1 MPVKTPTLEELG
13 RIASR
18 YGLSV
23 TQDDLR
29 SYQGLMGGMLA
40 SYNRLDQ
47 LPVNGH
53 DHRVEIHRLKF
64 GPDGAHIFSA

>member
-29 SYQGLMGGMLA
+29 GKNIGRLA
-40 SYNRLDQ
+40 HVQ
-47 LPVNGH
+47 VE
-53 DHRVEIHRLKF
+53 RVSHLGDRRCVLWVSPIVRRM
-64 GPDGAHIFSA
+64 DVWIY